1 MIAPKTFPKTLQKE
15 FEAKLDRI
23 RVLEDMQIDV
33 FNDLLLML
41 NIQDGSYDADVIFD
55 AAFNQTPH
63 SIKSIKFE

>member
-1 MIAPKTFPKTLQKE
+1 MIISKTFQKE

-23 RVLEDMQIDV
+23 RVLEDMQTRV

-41 NIQDGSYDADVIFD
+41 GIQDESYDADLIFD
-55 AAFNQTPH
+55 AAYNQTPH